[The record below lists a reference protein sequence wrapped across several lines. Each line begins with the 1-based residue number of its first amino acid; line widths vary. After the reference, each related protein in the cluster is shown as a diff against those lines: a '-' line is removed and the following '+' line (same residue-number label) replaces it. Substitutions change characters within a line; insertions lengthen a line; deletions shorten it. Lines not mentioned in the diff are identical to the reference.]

1 VVTKARSVRM
11 TAGMVLWLAAAAAAT
26 AAGLFAVGAIGTD
39 IFGASAQE
47 PLSQSEVDE
56 QLAESG
62 RQSEPPGS
70 STSAAPTSSPTTP
83 STSTPTRTTSASPT
97 TRTTNPAP
105 PPAKPSVVHSAGGTV
120 LARCAPGGV
129 EVLGATPAQGF
140 QVESDDDGID
150 DHPKITFVTG
160 EREIEVRLRCTG
172 GRVTHTVEE
181 KN

>member
-1 VVTKARSVRM
+1 M

-70 STSAAPTSSPTTP
+70 SASAAPTSAPTTSPT
-83 STSTPTRTTSASPT
+83 STRTTQPSPT
-97 TRTTNPAP
+97 TRTTDPAV
-105 PPAKPSVVHSAGGTV
+105 PPAKSSVVHSAGGTV

-172 GRVTHTVEE
+172 GKVTHTVEE